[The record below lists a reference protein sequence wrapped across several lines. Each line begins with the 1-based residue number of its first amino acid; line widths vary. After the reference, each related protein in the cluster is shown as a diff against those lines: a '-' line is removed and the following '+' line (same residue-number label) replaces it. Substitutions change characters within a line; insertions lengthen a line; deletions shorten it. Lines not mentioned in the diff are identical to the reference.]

1 MENELKNS
9 IEFLNYKVGK
19 QHGFATPENYFDALE
34 SDIISKKTTETV
46 PDTNGFSMPTNYFNE
61 LENDLIE
68 RISEI
73 SLPKKTNIGGVPEG
87 YFDSLEDSILGK
99 IKEEQIEE
107 SKQEVKVI
115 SLSQRIRKY
124 IPVAAAASVLL
135 FIATYFFIPST
146 EPGEVTIAELDE
158 WFENGY
164 GETNSYELAMLFT
177 SDDFSEEEDLSV
189 NVSDDTIE
197 EYFNTIDTS
206 TLIEFEEE

>member
-19 QHGFATPENYFDALE
+19 QHGFTTPDNYFDALE
-34 SDIISKKTTETV
+34 ADIISKKTTETF

-73 SLPKKTNIGGVPEG
+73 SLPKKTNVGGVPEG

-107 SKQEVKVI
+107 SKREVKVI

-146 EPGEVTIAELDE
+146 EPGEVTIAELDD